1 MSFELFAISYLHQLI
16 ASINRIQKMSTI
28 QDKSF
33 AFALSIIGL
42 YKQMLDQKEYVLS
55 KQILRSGCSIG
66 ANVHEASAAQSD
78 RDFLSKMSISSKEAR
93 ETRYW
98 LMLLDQSQLVELD
111 YAPYLAQC
119 DEVCRILTSIVKTVS
134 EKISSNQVK

>member
-1 MSFELFAISYLHQLI
+1 MSI
-16 ASINRIQKMSTI
+16 I

-33 AFALSIIGL
+33 TFALSIIGL
-42 YKQMLDQKEYVLS
+42 YKQMVDQKEYVLS

-66 ANVHEASAAQSD
+66 ANVNEASAAQSD

-111 YAPYLAQC
+111 YTPYLGQC
-119 DEVCRILTSIVKTVS
+119 DELCRILTSIVKTVS
-134 EKISSNQVK
+134 EKISSNQG